1 MLTSCVFVPTQIFT
15 WMNARRQGG
24 PSILEMEFCAPKAR
38 NITWRSGQTG
48 HKQRWAELRHVY
60 EKIKATADER
70 TRAGLRGPPCS
81 LAEAAGIVDADR
93 VSLGMQVPSYVKRI
107 AKLAA
112 TPRQPRSAPAP
123 AAATEPAGLSQA

>member
-48 HKQRWAELRHVY
+48 HKQPWAELRHVY

-81 LAEAAGIVDADR
+81 LAEEVETR
-93 VSLGMQVPSYVKRI
+93 VVVPVCRSRTKMSAVPFVSTATRLLASLENGTCRPSAEI
-107 AKLAA
+107 EGA
-112 TPRQPRSAPAP
+112 
-123 AAATEPAGLSQA
+123 